1 MANRLRLNLNPK
13 KILFIFIFLSTF
25 VSQAQ
30 EYSAGIKGGLNYS
43 LNDNGSEIVR
53 NGTQLS
59 AESDFGFQAGVFF
72 EFRLGKFMLRP
83 EAFYHKA
90 NGIFEFP
97 DSPTVY
103 SLEKI
108 SVPLLLGYNI
118 FDSVDIFAGPA
129 YQHILDKNIEEVISP
144 LINDHSNIAAQAGFK
159 FDLNRLQI
167 DLRYDFTLPSK
178 DYQRVN
184 FDGDFNT
191 SYFDEGR
198 LNQVMLNINY
208 KLFGSNINSGR
219 RRGNCFN

>member
-1 MANRLRLNLNPK
+1 MFNRQILYFNPERV
-13 KILFIFIFLSTF
+13 LFILIFLLTLNSH
-25 VSQAQ
+25 AQ

-59 AESDFGFQAGVFF
+59 AESDFGYQAGVFF
-72 EFRLGKFMLRP
+72 EFRLGKWMLRP

-90 NGIFEFP
+90 NGVFEFP
-97 DSPTVY
+97 DAHSVY

-129 YQHILDKNIEEVISP
+129 YQHILDKNIEEVVSP
-144 LINDHSNIAAQAGFK
+144 LMNDHSNIAAQAGFK

-167 DLRYDFTLPSK
+167 DLRYDFTLPSD
-178 DYQRVN
+178 DYQRVT

-198 LNQVMLNINY
+198 LNQVMLSINY

-219 RRGNCFN
+219 RGNCFN